1 MQDRGHLLT
10 EQRNADSMAIDRATI
25 AEGFD
30 IIHGQDADMLAAVAA
45 AKDAI
50 CDAATLVTS
59 ALRAGGRLFYVGA
72 GTSGRLGML
81 DAAECPPTF
90 RTDPQMV
97 QGIIAGGHEAMF
109 RSIEGAEDEPH
120 TGAAA
125 IDERNVTKR
134 DVVFGIATG
143 GTTPFVHGALQQAR
157 SRGAKTIFFACVSAD
172 DVPDDADVS
181 IRVLTGPEVITG
193 STRMKAGTATKLV
206 LNTISTLTMVQL
218 GKTYEN
224 LMIDLNA
231 RACTKLV
238 DRATRIITML
248 TDLPRDDALNLL
260 NQADGRVKPALVMH
274 AKGCDLSAAEAMLDH
289 ADGKVRTVL
298 DGSA

>member
-10 EQRNADSMAIDRATI
+10 EQRNAESRLIDQATI
-25 AEGFD
+25 SEGFD
-30 IIHGQDADMLAAVAA
+30 IIHGQDAAMLAAVAA

-90 RTDPQMV
+90 MTDPQMI
-97 QGIIAGGHEAMF
+97 QGIIAGGPEAMI
-109 RSIEGAEDEPH
+109 RSVEGAEDDPRA
-120 TGAAA
+120 GAAA
-125 IDERNVTKR
+125 IDERKVTNR
-134 DVVFGIATG
+134 DVVFGIAAG
-143 GTTPFVHGALQQAR
+143 GTTPFVHGALRQAR
-157 SRGAKTIFFACVSAD
+157 SRGASTVFFACVSEA

-181 IRVLTGPEVITG
+181 IRVLTGPEIITG

-206 LNTISTLTMVQL
+206 LNTISTLAMIQL

-224 LMIDLNA
+224 LMIDLNT
-231 RACTKLV
+231 RACAKLT

-248 TDLPRDDALNLL
+248 TDLPREDALNLL
-260 NQADGRVKPALVMH
+260 NRADGRVKPALVMH
-274 AKGCDLSAAEAMLDH
+274 ATGGDLNAAEAML
-289 ADGKVRTVL
+289 ANANGKVRTVL
-298 DGSA
+298 DARA